1 MNQPFDYRR
10 PAREWPIPPMDKG
23 SGDKDTAFTWAM
35 GRLVLARIAEGETV
49 KAITADPRMP
59 AYCTVFRWM
68 NVVPDFGSKVAE
80 VRAGLA
86 EQRRSHA
93 DAVRAMKGRRR
104 NGAGQREQVPAAAL
118 MGLLQAVRDG
128 ASVSAAVRAPGAPSA
143 KALYSRVR
151 KCPGFRLAFVEAC
164 GWRGFMFGIQAE
176 QVVDEVADMR
186 MGIAQATA
194 ARRALYARKGR
205 LMPKL
210 YRDGL
215 AAELARAGAELQ
227 PYHRDVRPPPLGPR
241 GGPRIRPPRRPRGPK
256 A

>member
-1 MNQPFDYRR
+1 
-10 PAREWPIPPMDKG
+10 
-23 SGDKDTAFTWAM
+23 
-35 GRLVLARIAEGETV
+35 
-49 KAITADPRMP
+49 
-59 AYCTVFRWM
+59 
-68 NVVPDFGSKVAE
+68 
-80 VRAGLA
+80 
-86 EQRRSHA
+86 
-93 DAVRAMKGRRR
+93 
-104 NGAGQREQVPAAAL
+104 
-118 MGLLQAVRDG
+118 
-128 ASVSAAVRAPGAPSA
+128 
-143 KALYSRVR
+143 
-151 KCPGFRLAFVEAC
+151 
-164 GWRGFMFGIQAE
+164 MFGIQAE